1 MPPKGK
7 QADAADA
14 AAVTPPAPADTAVT
28 MAAAAALNPAPA
40 ADKPAKPKPFM
51 SEGMR
56 HDLETVGWA
65 VDPSSG
71 ARFELDRETG
81 DVTVIERTSDV

>member
-1 MPPKGK
+1 MPPRAR
-7 QADAADA
+7 QQDEANTPAADE
-14 AAVTPPAPADTAVT
+14 AVT
-28 MAAAAALNPAPA
+28 MADVAALTVAPTADEGKAPA
-40 ADKPAKPKPFM
+40 RPAPFM

-71 ARFELDRETG
+71 ARFELDRDTG